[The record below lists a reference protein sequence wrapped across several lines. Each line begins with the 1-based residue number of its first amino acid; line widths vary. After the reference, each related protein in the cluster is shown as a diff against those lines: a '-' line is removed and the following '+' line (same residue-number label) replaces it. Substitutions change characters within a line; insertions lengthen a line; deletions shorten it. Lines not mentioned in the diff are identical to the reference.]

1 MWAWVAIAG
10 VVVYFSLDVVL
21 VFLRPQFS
29 VLHNAESD
37 YGSSGPYGLLMD
49 ANFVLRCLLS
59 LAAVRALALTVA
71 PRGRLHLGVSLLI
84 VWSVASGLLAFFP
97 DDPVGTHTHGLGVV
111 HVLLAPIAFVGV
123 LLGTL
128 VTSRELRRD
137 PRWRPVA
144 TRLLVLASGALVPIV
159 LLGHERLRPHS
170 LGGLYEKTFL
180 AVELIWFLVLATW
193 IAHPTTAA
201 RNGKLRTEPGKHRR
215 LHNEAASGEA
225 P

>member
-1 MWAWVAIAG
+1 
-10 VVVYFSLDVVL
+10 
-21 VFLRPQFS
+21 
-29 VLHNAESD
+29 
-37 YGSSGPYGLLMD
+37 
-49 ANFVLRCLLS
+49 
-59 LAAVRALALTVA
+59 
-71 PRGRLHLGVSLLI
+71 
-84 VWSVASGLLAFFP
+84 
-97 DDPVGTHTHGLGVV
+97 
-111 HVLLAPIAFVGV
+111 V